1 MCEVEGEKQ
10 EVGVE
15 GGRERGREAADRYL
29 LSHRFRNPF
38 KKIE

>member
-15 GGRERGREAADRYL
+15 GGREGGGRQISSISSFQEPL
-29 LSHRFRNPF
+29 
-38 KKIE
+38 